1 MLSDTEHKEVVMVC
15 RHALMDID
23 MLLREGFDTNI
34 KETTIDGVK
43 QTVEELKNIIRKYNN
58 KQKVKTCR

>member
-1 MLSDTEHKEVVMVC
+1 MLSNVEYETIVRVC
-15 RHALMDID
+15 QHALMDID

-34 KETTIDGVK
+34 KETSMDGVA

-58 KQKVKTCR
+58 KKKVKA